1 MAAPLRPH
9 RPWAWVGLLCATATA
24 SYLCRVNV
32 SVAGALLM
40 EELHLSQAQMGR
52 VFSAFLL
59 GYALF
64 MVPGGVLADRWGTRR
79 VLERA
84 SWWWA
89 AATALQLLVGRG
101 LLASSASATLAA
113 LLALRFVLGVGESP
127 MFPAA
132 ARGVARWVD
141 PGQRARANGLVV
153 AAIAIGSAIAPPLLT
168 AVMVRW
174 GWRVALAVSALPAVA
189 TALAWRLAGEPPAL
203 APVPVPVAAPAS
215 DSGSRPAQAPS
226 PAPAGRGLAA
236 LRSRRFVLLTLSYSL
251 QGYVG
256 YIFVFWFYLYLVQER
271 HFDLLT
277 GAAWSSL
284 PWALSI
290 ASIPLGGWL
299 SDRLVARYGAV
310 AGRRAVPV
318 AGLALAGVFLSIGAH
333 TTHARLA
340 AIALALSTALVL
352 CVEGPFWATMT
363 EIAGE
368 RSGVGGGIMNAGS
381 NVGGLVSPALT
392 PALAAVVGWEAA
404 LHVAAVLSL
413 VAALLW
419 LAIDPRGPGGPP
431 PAPRERSGRRRR
443 SASPRPSS
451 RSCRPRSPARP
462 SARTRRR
469 RPACRGGVTSPTG
482 VTK

>member
-1 MAAPLRPH
+1 
-9 RPWAWVGLLCATATA
+9 VGLLCGTATA

-64 MVPGGVLADRWGTRR
+64 MVPGGILADRWGTRR

-89 AATALQLLVGRG
+89 GVTVLHLLVGRG
-101 LLASSASATLAA
+101 PLASSATVTLAA
-113 LLALRFVLGVGESP
+113 LLSLRFVLGVGEAP

-132 ARGVARWVD
+132 ARGVARWVE
-141 PGQRARANGLVV
+141 PGQRARANGFVV
-153 AAIAIGSAIAPPLLT
+153 AAIAIGSALAPPLIS

-189 TALAWRLAGEPPAL
+189 TAVAWRLAGEPAALVPAS
-203 APVPVPVAAPAS
+203 VPVAAPALEP
-215 DSGSRPAQAPS
+215 GSPPVRWPAS
-226 PAPAGRGLAA
+226 AGRDLAV

-284 PWALSI
+284 PWVLSI

-310 AGRRAVPV
+310 AGRRSVPV

-333 TTHARLA
+333 TAHAWLA
-340 AIALALSTALVL
+340 AVALALSTALVL

-392 PALAAVVGWEAA
+392 PALAAVVGWEPA

-419 LAIDPRGPGGPP
+419 LGIDPRGPAVAGPP
-431 PAPRERSGRRRR
+431 RE
-443 SASPRPSS
+443 A
-451 RSCRPRSPARP
+451 
-462 SARTRRR
+462 
-469 RPACRGGVTSPTG
+469 
-482 VTK
+482 